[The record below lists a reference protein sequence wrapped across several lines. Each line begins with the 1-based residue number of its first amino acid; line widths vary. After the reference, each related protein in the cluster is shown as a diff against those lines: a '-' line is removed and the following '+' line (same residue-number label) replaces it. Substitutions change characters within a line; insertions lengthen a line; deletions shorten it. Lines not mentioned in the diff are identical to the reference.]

1 MVNNTTNAIKTNNY
15 LSLQL
20 TEHKSKDHVLAWA
33 RHNYA
38 AGKNR
43 LMGSEPSHHD
53 NWISKGN
60 TCINKRQKTCPSSL
74 SLKKARFVYKY
85 VYECTNP

>member
-1 MVNNTTNAIKTNNY
+1 MPSKPTITSLFNSLSTKAKITSWLELGTNMQREI
-15 LSLQL
+15 
-20 TEHKSKDHVLAWA
+20 
-33 RHNYA
+33 
-38 AGKNR
+38 NR

-60 TCINKRQKTCPSSL
+60 TGINKRQKTCPSSL